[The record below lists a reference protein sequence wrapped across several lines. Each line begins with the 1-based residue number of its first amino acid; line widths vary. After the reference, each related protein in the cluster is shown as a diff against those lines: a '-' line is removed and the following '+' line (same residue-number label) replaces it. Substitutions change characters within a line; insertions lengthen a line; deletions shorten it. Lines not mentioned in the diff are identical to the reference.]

1 MIRFTNFHSKNV
13 NNMNELFTHC
23 CLLENIN
30 LSNFD
35 TLNVTE
41 MTGMISFCSI
51 LENLKLSIDTHNV
64 TNMNKIFN
72 EFKNLNSFNFDT

>member
-1 MIRFTNFHSKNV
+1 
-13 NNMNELFTHC
+13 MNELFTHC

-51 LENLKLSIDTHNV
+51 LENLKLSIDTHKI
-64 TNMNKIFN
+64 TNMSKMFS
-72 EFKNLNSFNFDT
+72 K